1 MIHDKDD
8 RYYLIAVAR
17 SRQEVMNH
25 AHALLYAFEHF
36 VLATSAIAHK
46 ARLTQALPSKGK
58 EHRRSSSVSSDS
70 SLSEVPDDEPARE
83 AIGRDEDSLS
93 MTDFVLTIVLLA
105 G

>member
-36 VLATSAIAHK
+36 VLATSGM
-46 ARLTQALPSKGK
+46 TCQALGDLIKQVHVLLKSPRSVYQSC
-58 EHRRSSSVSSDS
+58 RRP
-70 SLSEVPDDEPARE
+70 L
-83 AIGRDEDSLS
+83 DSLPLPS
-93 MTDFVLTIVLLA
+93 LLGMRSESKREFGNRIVA
-105 G
+105 CPMS